1 MKQKQTFSVS
11 GMTCAACQASVQKAV
26 AAVPG
31 VDSIQVNLLTNS
43 MTVVYTPGLE
53 KTIIHEV
60 QEAGYDAAIKT
71 ETSAASLQQQKK
83 KTRLYM
89 QRRLVVSF
97 VFLLPL
103 MVISMGPMLGLNF
116 PDGFMNPF
124 VNLTLQWILTIPI
137 LWFNRRYFTVGLKRL
152 LQRDPN
158 MDSLVA
164 LGTGAAIIYG
174 FYITVIAWLGQLYG
188 DMIQVMSYMNQL
200 YLESA
205 GTILALVTLGK
216 YLEELSKQKTLG
228 ALEKL
233 MDLTPKKALK
243 QQNDQWIEV
252 DVSSLKVNDMVRVLP
267 GTIVPLDGVIIRG
280 QTSINQAAIT
290 GESIPVEKVEGDK
303 VIGATLNQYGSI
315 DVEITHIGGETTLSK
330 IIALVEE
337 ASQSKA
343 PLAKLADT
351 VAGIFVPIVIA
362 IALSAFGLWLLLGEP
377 LTFALQIMI
386 SILVISCPCALGLA
400 TPVAMMVGTGKG
412 AELGILIKS
421 AEAVEK
427 LANIDTVVL
436 DKTGT
441 ITQGTPRVETI
452 LCEDGIDEAFLLT
465 VAASVESQSE
475 HPLAK
480 AIVQTASE
488 RKFTLKEVDSFVMV
502 PGVGVRGVI
511 EGTTYRFGKINAMED
526 ARLTP
531 YLAQGKTIIQGST
544 KEKILGYFVLS
555 DTIKSTSKNAINA
568 LHHLGLKVVMLTG
581 DLAPVA
587 ASLAQEMNID
597 DVHANVLPDQKD
609 AHIQTLQHEGKKVVM
624 VGDGINDAP
633 SLMRADVGLAI
644 GSGTDI
650 AIESAD
656 MVLLQSD
663 LFQIVHAIYLAKKVV
678 TNMKVNLFWAFIY
691 NVIAIPLAAGVL
703 YPFTGW
709 LLSPMIAAGAMA
721 LSSISV
727 VLNALRL
734 RSFHPT
740 RYNERR

>member
-26 AAVPG
+26 ASVPG
-31 VDSIQVNLLTNS
+31 VESVQVNLLTNS
-43 MTVVYTPGLE
+43 MTVTYTPGLE
-53 KTIIHEV
+53 KTIITEV
-60 QEAGYDAAIKT
+60 QEAGYDAAVKT
-71 ETSAASLQQQKK
+71 ETSAASLQHQKK
-83 KTRLYM
+83 KTRRYM
-89 QRRLVVSF
+89 QRRLVISF
-97 VFLLPL
+97 VFLIPL
-103 MVISMGPMLGLNF
+103 MVVSMGPMLGLTF
-116 PDGFMNPF
+116 PEWFMNPF
-124 VNLTLQWILTIPI
+124 VNLTLQWLLTSPI
-137 LWFNRRYFTVGLKRL
+137 LWFNRRYFTVGFKRL
-152 LQRDPN
+152 FQWDPN

-164 LGTGAAIIYG
+164 LGTGAAVIYG
-174 FYITVIAWLGQLYG
+174 FYISMVAWLGQFNG
-188 DMIQVMSYMNQL
+188 DMMQAMSYMNQL

-243 QQNDQWIEV
+243 QIDNQWVEV
-252 DVSSLKVNDMVRVLP
+252 DVSSLRVGDIVRVLP
-267 GTIVPLDGVIIRG
+267 GTIVPLDGVIRRG
-280 QTSINQAAIT
+280 QSSLNQAAIT
-290 GESIPVEKVEGDK
+290 GESIPVEKAEGDN

-315 DVEITHIGGETTLSK
+315 DVEITHTGSETTLSK
-330 IIALVEE
+330 IITLVEE

-351 VAGIFVPIVIA
+351 VAGIFVPIVMG

-377 LTFALQIMI
+377 LAFALQIMI

-427 LANIDTVVL
+427 LATVDTVVL

-441 ITQGTPRVETI
+441 MTQGTPRVETI
-452 LCEDGIDEAFLLT
+452 VCEEGVEETFLLT
-465 VAASVESQSE
+465 VAASIEAQSE

-480 AIVQTASE
+480 AIVQAAKE
-488 RKFTLKEVDSFVMV
+488 RKLSLKTVDAFVMV

-511 EGTTYRFGKINAMED
+511 DGTTYRFGKISSLD
-526 ARLTP
+526 DPRLVAF
-531 YLAQGKTIIQGST
+531 LAQGKTIIQAST
-544 KEKILGYFVLS
+544 KENILGYFVLS
-555 DTIKSTSKNAINA
+555 DTIKSSSKAAIHA
-568 LHHLGLKVVMLTG
+568 LHQLGLKVVMLTG

-587 ASLAQEMNID
+587 ESLAKDMNID

-609 AHIQTLQHEGKKVVM
+609 AHIQALQQEGKKVVM

-663 LFQIVHAIYLAKKVV
+663 LFQIVHAISLAKKVV
-678 TNMKVNLFWAFIY
+678 INMKVNLFWAFIY